1 MGLSVNML
9 ISQISAINFATG
21 QMVATDNI
29 RLKGVAFP
37 VLPPN
42 QAHKHLGVRMTL
54 TGDFSHR
61 RRSMCNGQ
69 QRLSAIQVLS
79 PTFKEG

>member
-42 QAHKHLGVRMTL
+42 QAHKHLGVSMTL
-54 TGDFSHR
+54 TGDFSQEKEHVLR
-61 RRSMCNGQ
+61 KMQ
-69 QRLSAIQVLS
+69 QRPV
-79 PTFKEG
+79 G